1 MTRDKELKIR
11 VTQDEFGYIDDIC
24 NTNGMSKSEFIR
36 QAITRRSN
44 FNEKGIAQ
52 KVCAMQS
59 IINRMNSMGVTEE
72 EFNLLIKEMNA
83 LWQYLN

>member
-1 MTRDKELKIR
+1 MTRDKEIKIR

-24 NTNGMSKSEFIR
+24 NTNGMTKSEFIR
-36 QAITRRSN
+36 QAITRRRN

-52 KVCAMQS
+52 KICAMQS
-59 IINRMNSMGVTEE
+59 IINRANCMDVAEE
-72 EFNLLIKEMNA
+72 EINLLIKEMNA